1 MSFAH
6 PRRTTKNVSSNSA
19 GLPGLKTAMSL
30 QKGAT
35 FHSPSTPT
43 ENTNTFV
50 PPSLPR
56 RSQSTLEE
64 VCVDDHVRRIAL
76 TLGEIDLGLSAQDS
90 TESSSS
96 SMKTFRDESS
106 PVPRGVLEHSVVADH
121 SAATMNRRTL
131 RPRRAQHASNNHHES
146 DSGLGSSI
154 KTTSEKMT
162 AISGQTSVGA
172 SAITRSIAGNSS
184 TPHLRRLSPRASTRI
199 HERILRPLIAE
210 KEFKDLHP
218 ILLDCPRRIQQKEI
232 ICLRDLEKTL
242 LQVAEVSE
250 ISVTAVLVSFT
261 YSFLRHQK
269 ERAKSAALFFKFSM
283 TSIRLLQATVQHLHE
298 REQVRPADRA
308 YTNGYFI
315 DLVDQVR
322 QAAIQM
328 AATRE
333 KQRKGEAIDDSDAES

>member
-1 MSFAH
+1 
-6 PRRTTKNVSSNSA
+6 
-19 GLPGLKTAMSL
+19 MSL

-35 FHSPSTPT
+35 FHSPSSSAET
-43 ENTNTFV
+43 TNTFI

-56 RSQSTLEE
+56 RSQTTLEE

-76 TLGEIDLGLSAQDS
+76 TLGEIDLGLSAPESPSASS
-90 TESSSS
+90 T
-96 SMKTFRDESS
+96 SMKSFHDDSS
-106 PVPRGVLEHSVVADH
+106 PVPRGVLEHSVAGTD
-121 SAATMNRRTL
+121 SPSDPMNRRTL
-131 RPRRAQHASNNHHES
+131 RPRRARRVSINHHES

-154 KTTSEKMT
+154 KTTDEKM
-162 AISGQTSVGA
+162 ASISGQANVGGA
-172 SAITRSIAGNSS
+172 AITRTVTGHNS
-184 TPHLRRLSPRASTRI
+184 PHLRRLSPRASNRI

-250 ISVTAVLVSFT
+250 ISVDDMLVSFT

-269 ERAKSAALFFKFSM
+269 ERAKSAALYFKFSM

-298 REQVRPADRA
+298 REQVRPADRQ

-322 QAAIQM
+322 QAALQM